1 MKRKIGNTT
10 IDILPPVKRY
20 MNAIERRLRV
30 DRPTRLR
37 IMTELAG
44 DFESRR
50 ESGQSDEQIMAELG
64 TPAQVAAQ
72 FNAAFGAPRLDRRW
86 RWAFVAAAVLVA
98 ALAVLPGLLAPG
110 GAASVGVIGGVD
122 GPTSIYVTASPMQ
135 NLVSIFPWLLGCAG
149 GFLLPVWR
157 RPRSGQGGG
166 ASLLLCGLG
175 LLPLCIVI
183 MELGV
188 VAYTGQLPAAQL
200 GAACWAL
207 LTGFFRNG
215 EWLCAAVLAW
225 AIWDRRRTKKA
236 AEHSVEK
243 N

>member
-1 MKRKIGNTT
+1 
-10 IDILPPVKRY
+10 
-20 MNAIERRLRV
+20 
-30 DRPTRLR
+30 
-37 IMTELAG
+37 
-44 DFESRR
+44 
-50 ESGQSDEQIMAELG
+50 
-64 TPAQVAAQ
+64 
-72 FNAAFGAPRLDRRW
+72 
-86 RWAFVAAAVLVA
+86 
-98 ALAVLPGLLAPG
+98 
-110 GAASVGVIGGVD
+110 
-122 GPTSIYVTASPMQ
+122 MQ

-225 AIWDRRRTKKA
+225 ALWDRRRTKKA

>member
-30 DRPTRLR
+30 DGPTRLR

-98 ALAVLPGLLAPG
+98 ALAVLPGLLPPDEAT
-110 GAASVGVIGGVD
+110 SVGVIGGAD
-122 GPTSIYVTASPMQ
+122 GPTSIYVTASPNQ

-166 ASLLLCGLG
+166 RFPAALRPGTAAAVYRHHGAGGCGLHR
-175 LLPLCIVI
+175 
-183 MELGV
+183 
-188 VAYTGQLPAAQL
+188 PAARRPAGCRLL
-200 GAACWAL
+200 GAAHRIFPQRRMAL
-207 LTGFFRNG
+207 
-215 EWLCAAVLAW
+215 
-225 AIWDRRRTKKA
+225 RRRIGLGHLGPAPDQKGG
-236 AEHSVEK
+236 
-243 N
+243 